1 MSSPSLPQ
9 KIATYFKSVFSLVSS
24 AVNMA
29 LPAFAAECRAAGA
42 VCCWAPALA
51 AVDRYV
57 LPAGRLAANP
67 PQPQGLSYD
76 GTHKRTP
83 DRYIDPAPHITP
95 AVSMNM
101 NKKLSYRRRTARCVV
116 SVDILPIA
124 TQQCRNYL

>member
-67 PQPQGLSYD
+67 PLPQGLSYD
-76 GTHKRTP
+76 GTYKRTDGRTP
-83 DRYIDPAPHITP
+83 NRYMDPAPHITP

-101 NKKLSYRRRTARCVV
+101 KKRWFRVAECIIFFTSASPTAW
-116 SVDILPIA
+116 L
-124 TQQCRNYL
+124 